1 MGDPITPPGPGP
13 DPAQPDEPLPM
24 PDDNPFPTPL
34 KPPSK
39 EPSPDSPKIGDDAG
53 DILPDPPEGQ
63 LAAYVTGT
71 LAHRM
76 E

>member
-24 PDDNPFPTPL
+24 PDDDPFLTPQ

-39 EPSPDSPKIGDDAG
+39 EPSPDSPKIGDDRVISCRIRLK
-53 DILPDPPEGQ
+53 DSWLTPRQE
-63 LAAYVTGT
+63 
-71 LAHRM
+71 HRRTAF